1 MGGILGAIGGGLLQA
16 NAAKKAANAQTK
28 AANDQIGFQKETRDQ
43 IRADL
48 APWLQGG
55 GLANQAQMNMLGIG
69 AVPMVGG
76 TAPQI
81 ETYQIP
87 GAYTPAPS
95 GGHERGDG
103 PSRKYGGGS
112 YGAPTTGYRV
122 GGQEF
127 KTLQEA
133 QQYANANKTGGTEW
147 SWQTTPGYDFRMQQ
161 GLDAIDASAAARGGL
176 YSGAAMRDAMK
187 FGQDYG
193 SAEFGN
199 VFNMLGG
206 LSSNGMNA
214 AGMNS
219 AAAQNAANGVSNA
232 LGAYGNAAAAG
243 AVGQANAWNQG
254 IGNALGVFN
263 YQKQMNPAN
272 GSGYNWLF
280 GGSGTGNFF

>member
-1 MGGILGAIGGGLLQA
+1 MPVGAIAAIGGGLLQA

-28 AANDQIGFQKETRDQ
+28 AANDQISFQKETRDQ

-55 GLANQAQMNMLGIG
+55 GLANQAQMNMLGMG
-69 AVPMVGG
+69 SAPMVGG

-87 GAYTPAPS
+87 GQPGTLRQPIGDRGEARMGAATP
-95 GGHERGDG
+95 
-103 PSRKYGGGS
+103 
-112 YGAPTTGYRV
+112 PTTGYRV

-176 YSGAAMRDAMK
+176 YSGAAMRDALK

-206 LSSNGMNA
+206 LSANGMNA

-232 LGAYGNAAAAG
+232 LGAQGNAAAAG

-263 YQKQMNPAN
+263 YQKQMGQGN
-272 GSGYNWLF
+272 GNGNGYNWLF

>member
-1 MGGILGAIGGGLLQA
+1 MPVGAIAAIGGGLLQA
-16 NAAKKAANAQTK
+16 NAAKKAANAQK
-28 AANDQIGFQKETRDQ
+28 QAANDQIAFQTETRDQ

-55 GLANQAQMNMLGIG
+55 GLANQAQLNMLGMG
-69 AVPMVGG
+69 AAPMIGG

-81 ETYQIP
+81 ETHQIP
-87 GAYTPAPS
+87 GQPGTWQAA
-95 GGHERGDG
+95 RGDRG
-103 PSRKYGGGS
+103 EGRM
-112 YGAPTTGYRV
+112 GAATPPTTGYRV

-176 YSGAAMRDAMK
+176 YSGAAMQDAMK

-206 LSSNGMNA
+206 LSANGMNA
-214 AGMNS
+214 ANMSG
-219 AAAQNAANGVSNA
+219 AASQNAANGVSNA
-232 LGAYGNAAAAG
+232 LGAQGNAAAAG

-263 YQKQMNPAN
+263 YQKQMGQGN